1 MVCHSD
7 REPHN
12 MEIVHSPIIIQV
24 IKSNTIIWAGHV
36 AHIREMSSAY
46 KILVKNLTGRDYF
59 DEKIIF

>member
-1 MVCHSD
+1 
-7 REPHN
+7 